1 MSRVGFFIVLLS
13 CELSITSYCMVGLPG
28 LVLWKAAVGD
38 FAATV
43 HCLLAA
49 APLAYIIA
57 ICSHWYSAS
66 QSASDSTPDRKSRLS
81 RLLPTSET
89 KMELE
94 HVVPGMRLHLAVK
107 SISADDV
114 DAMFK
119 IHRLIFVAFGVGQ
132 ALALLMLHF
141 QSGTYKRADGTEGV
155 VQALTW
161 KMWKLE
167 WIVVG
172 TFGLALLIELAAT
185 LSPLIKHLHQ
195 SIKMEGIT
203 YNSKKLFMYE
213 RVKWLAMTY
222 KTSRESIDRWAED
235 NTALP
240 CNRSTAGTSN
250 PTSYQRSVVKE
261 DEAVRSYRA
270 NLKKEVEFLAGTI
283 NVPADVLDLEMIDHF
298 RRELFRSRVI

>member
-1 MSRVGFFIVLLS
+1 MHEKIADSRQLLTEQWLVETQYANDAERALEEKMRHFEDHKKLLQIDAKHVNRRQRLERLRNMSRVGFFIVLLS

-167 WIVVG
+167 WSEDA
-172 TFGLALLIELAAT
+172 TFGLALLI
-185 LSPLIKHLHQ
+185 
-195 SIKMEGIT
+195 
-203 YNSKKLFMYE
+203 
-213 RVKWLAMTY
+213 
-222 KTSRESIDRWAED
+222 
-235 NTALP
+235 
-240 CNRSTAGTSN
+240 
-250 PTSYQRSVVKE
+250 
-261 DEAVRSYRA
+261 
-270 NLKKEVEFLAGTI
+270 
-283 NVPADVLDLEMIDHF
+283 
-298 RRELFRSRVI
+298 